1 MSMPPVYLSEEERK
15 TVENFAKNGTHT
27 RIKAPLSHY

>member
-1 MSMPPVYLSEEERK
+1 MSKPPVYLTEEEK